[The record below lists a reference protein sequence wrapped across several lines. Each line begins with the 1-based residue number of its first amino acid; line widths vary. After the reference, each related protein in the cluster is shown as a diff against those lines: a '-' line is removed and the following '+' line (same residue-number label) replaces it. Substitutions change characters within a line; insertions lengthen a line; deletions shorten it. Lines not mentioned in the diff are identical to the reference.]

1 MEYSLAANAQ
11 RGDEVRCVAN
21 LAERASEHIVP
32 RQALQRVLLVSPAC
46 CVAGVALDVTLCGF
60 TCRFVCGWVESCAE
74 DDKLQIG
81 I

>member
-32 RQALQRVLLVSPAC
+32 RQALKRVLLVSPAC
-46 CVAGVALDVTLCGF
+46 CVSRVALDMTPCGS
-60 TCRFVCGWVESCAE
+60 TCRFGCVQVESCAE
-74 DDKLQIG
+74 NDNLQMG